1 MLWHC
6 VCFEMGNRVKL
17 NKQTSM
23 RLFFTKKELKLR
35 KKRVIMM
42 IACMAVLLASYLI
55 LTWPKKIQPELPTVI
70 VEPAEVGDVEI
81 FGEYVGR
88 IRAQQFVEVRARVEG
103 YLESMLFAEGTY
115 ITKTRFYLLSIKT
128 SIVQR
133 QTRLVH
139 S

>member
-42 IACMAVLLASYLI
+42 IACMAVI
-55 LTWPKKIQPELPTVI
+55 
-70 VEPAEVGDVEI
+70 
-81 FGEYVGR
+81 
-88 IRAQQFVEVRARVEG
+88 
-103 YLESMLFAEGTY
+103 
-115 ITKTRFYLLSIKT
+115 
-128 SIVQR
+128 
-133 QTRLVH
+133 
-139 S
+139 